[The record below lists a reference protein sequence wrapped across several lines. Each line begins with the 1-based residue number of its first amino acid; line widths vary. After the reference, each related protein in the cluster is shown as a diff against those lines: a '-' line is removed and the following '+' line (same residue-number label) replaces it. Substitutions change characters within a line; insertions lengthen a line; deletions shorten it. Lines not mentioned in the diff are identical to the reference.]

1 MLECIWKI
9 CWYLRK
15 VGLASCPR
23 HKIAGLPW
31 QSQLG
36 KLQWMLTCPLTA
48 NRKKHNKWSW
58 NEGTPVTDWLRHS
71 ERSYVFHASWKNTG
85 DSACRTK
92 GRRFFKIKLFELM
105 SNIASTIL
113 LLLFQAVASWWQADQ
128 CHWAQ
133 AAFPQPPCF
142 SKVHEPKPVQPSFKQ
157 SLSQPRQHSIQNHP
171 FPSIFPSHLRHSN
184 IWRLL
189 GKTVAFGFLRRL
201 GTGQGGLVRS
211 GPATA
216 TLCGCMDAWLD
227 S

>member
-48 NRKKHNKWSW
+48 NRRKHNKWSW
-58 NEGTPVTDWLRHS
+58 NEGTPATEWLRHS

-92 GRRFFKIKLFELM
+92 GRRFFQIKLFELI
-105 SNIASTIL
+105 SNM
-113 LLLFQAVASWWQADQ
+113 ASWWQADE

-133 AAFPQPPCF
+133 AAFPRPPCF
-142 SKVHEPKPVQPSFKQ
+142 SKNLQYIAGQMNE

-171 FPSIFPSHLRHSN
+171 FPPIFPSHLRHSN

-211 GPATA
+211 GHAGATFR
-216 TLCGCMDAWLD
+216 GCMDAWLD